1 MLLFMQPF
9 HYHDSSM
16 YVAVGDIKYIA
27 ESIVWGKSKCLNGV
41 GLKISV
47 LTIVQYVDDVN
58 LLPNDVSAMVALGC
72 CS

>member
-1 MLLFMQPF
+1 
-9 HYHDSSM
+9 M
-16 YVAVGDIKYIA
+16 YVAVGDINYIA
-27 ESIVWGKSKCLNGV
+27 ECVVWGKSERLNGKSV
-41 GLKISV
+41 GLKITD